1 MKELKK
7 IILIS
12 LDRVISQ
19 SFTNQLNDIL
29 KNEVIIKS
37 YLLEDSEIDL
47 SDCDLVICSSKA
59 IFEKVRNITPQ
70 SIKVIVV
77 RRAINLAKLSEVI
90 SLRAGQRALVVSNL
104 HHTAMETID
113 LLKELGI
120 DYIDYIPYYPGAE
133 FVDAEVAITAGGG
146 HLVPAGIRKVID
158 LGVKVI
164 DVSTI
169 AEILVNLNL
178 PLENTNI
185 LTARYAKEMISLNK
199 YNGELNNMLK
209 AMLDTSHDGILAVDG
224 NGFIIFYNQ
233 VAKELL
239 GISNENVISKN
250 IIDIIDDKKLWGIAL
265 DHNDRTNEMIS
276 FNGRQ
281 LLVNKVN
288 LRNGK
293 AITGKVFSLKDVT
306 DIQKL
311 EYEVRKKLRNKGF
324 VAKYTFKDI
333 VGVSSALNEA
343 LNISKKIAKTDLT
356 VLIQGEN
363 GTGKELFAQAI
374 HNASKRSKGPF
385 VAVNFAALSESL
397 MESELFG
404 YEEGAFT
411 GAKRGGKPGLF
422 EQAHTGTIFLDEIG
436 DASLSIQARLLRVL
450 QEKEVMR
457 VGGTGIIPVDVRII
471 AATNRN
477 IEKLVEAGHFRK
489 DLYFRLKVLH
499 FKVPSLRDRKEDIPY
514 LIKYFLEKQ
523 KSKKYFDEEVMDL
536 LYKYSWPGNIRE
548 LENLINYLISVVDS
562 QIVTVKDLPEEFKGI
577 SKEGMK
583 KDNLYK
589 DIEESLKNMANVQ
602 EFVWILKELQVAKDN
617 CLGVGRKGLVEKLKV
632 YKVPFTEDKIRS
644 RLKVLEEFNLVSVG
658 KTRQGTV
665 ITDIGEMFLKYL
677 TEKSSKTA
685 FRGYWGYW

>member
-333 VGVSSALNEA
+333 VGVSSALNEV

-617 CLGVGRKGLVEKLKV
+617 CLGVGRKRLVEKLKV

-685 FRGYWGYW
+685 FRGY